1 MEKFLT
7 GTKRKSSALQAD
19 LAPDDDCESTDVKLA
34 MLASLHPNISQE
46 ALLET
51 LLAYDGSVN
60 DASSSLVDG
69 QASTS
74 PKKPRTLAVVGAQAS
89 LRSFASPSAG
99 DASGNGGREYY
110 DRPSSVSPKKPR
122 LLSRKGTTLHLY
134 DPADVAEHTPCSII
148 HNFLPRELAD
158 DLLREMLEESR
169 TFEKITFKLFD
180 NVVSSPHTSAF
191 YVGTQAE
198 LDAQKHD
205 YYYNGGKLTV
215 GCDAPIYGRLTEEE
229 RGKSLMVNG

>member
-1 MEKFLT
+1 MEKFLA

-19 LAPDDDCESTDVKLA
+19 PAPDDDCESTDVKLA
-34 MLASLHPNISQE
+34 ILASLHPNVSQE

-51 LLAYDGSVN
+51 LLAHEGSVSA
-60 DASSSLVDG
+60 ASSSLADAQV
-69 QASTS
+69 STS
-74 PKKPRTLAVVGAQAS
+74 PKKPRIGAVVGAQTS
-89 LRSFASPSAG
+89 LRSFASPSTG
-99 DASGNGGREYY
+99 DSGGYGG
-110 DRPSSVSPKKPR
+110 PSSTSPKKPK

-134 DPADVAEHTPCSII
+134 DPADVAEHTSCSII

-158 DLLREMLEESR
+158 SLLRELLEESR

-215 GCDAPIYGRLTEEE
+215 SSDAHIYVGASRKHYSVVV
-229 RGKSLMVNG
+229 GGSNGA